1 MGVPV
6 KTEYNFSDLCQLLG
20 PLFLSWNKLAEWEMI
35 YKIISTILNVAD
47 RH

>member
-20 PLFLSWNKLAEWEMI
+20 PPILKSEKVAKWEMI